1 MRLKKL
7 IFALL
12 AILVTLVFLNFIFM
26 SIFLY
31 KLPIKS
37 KDKVSNEIKEEYFEK
52 TIHDQDEIN
61 HDSRPIIN
69 TFDYKYILRP
79 SESFCKIKTNLLMIA
94 MVTVSP
100 VNFNQRSVIRS
111 TWATTHNQMEENFRV
126 VFIIGQSL
134 KSEINNAIQLEHKQ
148 NGDIVQLDFF
158 DSYYNLTTKTIMGFR
173 WVSTYC
179 SNARYT
185 LKIDDDVVV
194 NLKSFLGYL
203 NRISKDQNYQ
213 TNKMM
218 CRYSARQAPIRN
230 SKSKYYISVKEF
242 SKKVFDPFCLGPAYL
257 LTSDLNE
264 RFYHLALFTS
274 IFKLEDVYV
283 GVRVF

>member
-1 MRLKKL
+1 
-7 IFALL
+7 
-12 AILVTLVFLNFIFM
+12 M

-203 NRISKDQNYQ
+203 NRISNDQNYQ
-213 TNKMM
+213 TNKMV
-218 CRYSARQAPIRN
+218 CELRKGLPDRRK
-230 SKSKYYISVKEF
+230 KSKYYL
-242 SKKVFDPFCLGPAYL
+242 SKVEYPKSIFDPFCHGPAYL
-257 LTSDLNE
+257 LTSDLTQK
-264 RFYHLALFTS
+264 FYELALFT
-274 IFKLEDVYV
+274 IQIKLEDVFL
-283 GVRVF
+283 GVIF